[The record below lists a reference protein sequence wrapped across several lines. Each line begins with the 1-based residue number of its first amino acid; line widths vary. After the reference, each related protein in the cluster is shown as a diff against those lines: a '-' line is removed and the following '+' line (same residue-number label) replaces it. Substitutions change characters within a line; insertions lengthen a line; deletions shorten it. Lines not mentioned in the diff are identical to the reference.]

1 MKEQRRFGTM
11 RQASQAARP
20 EPPAAWWTSGRD
32 AQVFVAN
39 SGRRAH
45 GVRVAGVAAAGVCA
59 FWLAGLAVGMA
70 GFSGFPTIGLRVL
83 SHAAVARQ
91 LALRADAGVDRSA
104 IALRQSAPAGSQGPV
119 TDAEGSVRASS
130 CPAPRAVLQASR
142 LPAAQRRPPTQ
153 RLAPSSSTQALRVT
167 GRPDCLNAV
176 AGGLRRG
183 PNSRLT

>member
-1 MKEQRRFGTM
+1 MKDQIRLQPM
-11 RQASQAARP
+11 RNASQAVRP
-20 EPPAAWWTSGRD
+20 EPPAAWWTSGQD

-39 SGRRAH
+39 NGRRAH

-104 IALRQSAPAGSQGPV
+104 VALRRSAPAGSQGRV
-119 TDAEGSVRASS
+119 VDAESSVRVPS
-130 CPAPRAVLQASR
+130 CPAARTALPALRLQA
-142 LPAAQRRPPTQ
+142 TQ
-153 RLAPSSSTQALRVT
+153 RGSGIQRPVPSSTTQALRVT
-167 GRPDCLNAV
+167 GRSECLNPV
-176 AGGLRRG
+176 AAALRRG
-183 PNSRLT
+183 SNSRLT